1 MTIKSTC
8 HPVFEERQ
16 GRISFLQKCTH
27 SYSFLSRFYVDLNED
42 IESLKFVV
50 FTSTNGIIFKR
61 GKVSLGYV
69 EIYFNDNFLEK
80 NSLSFTKWYELEQQ
94 DD

>member
-1 MTIKSTC
+1 M
-8 HPVFEERQ
+8 
-16 GRISFLQKCTH
+16 RISPWRFVNNTH
-27 SYSFLSRFYVDLNED
+27 SFYHSRFYVDLNED

-50 FTSTNGIIFKR
+50 FTSTNSIIFKR
-61 GKVSLGYV
+61 NKVSLGYV